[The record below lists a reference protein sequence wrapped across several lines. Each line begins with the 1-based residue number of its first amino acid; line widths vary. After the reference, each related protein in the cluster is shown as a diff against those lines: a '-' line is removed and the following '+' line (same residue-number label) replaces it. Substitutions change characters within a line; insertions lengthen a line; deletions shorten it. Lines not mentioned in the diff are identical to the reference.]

1 MPLSRRL
8 LEGLLASMLVEI
20 FVALL
25 LIAAGLLHGDGP
37 GDRVAAAK
45 FADLSSE
52 RLGGANGGD
61 SCEHGQGED
70 CGNGGRSGGE
80 HEGDSGD
87 HANGNEG
94 NGSGGNGNGGDSED
108 KGNGDSDGDH
118 HDGDDE
124 DNGEGE
130 GLPTEPRECPAPGF
144 VIDFTGFP
152 AGTIMAEQ
160 YASRGV
166 TIGGIANR
174 DFPSAVVLFD
184 SDAPPT
190 HDPDLHVKL
199 GNIAILPVN
208 LTDSNHDGLVD
219 DPDENNYGGKQVY
232 AFDEPVHIGSFL
244 FIDKDHGTPDKAIA
258 YDVGGNVL
266 TTALIPVAGNGSVQR
281 IEVNASNVS
290 LLVID
295 YRESAALTGIEV
307 NCQPGPGVTPTPT
320 PTPTATQ
327 GGGSA
332 TPTPTS
338 TGAPGPCPTQGFVL
352 DFSTLPPGTILGE
365 QFASLGVHIS
375 GIANRDF
382 PDAVVLFDSNAPPT
396 HDPDLFVH
404 LGNIALLPLNLTD
417 GNHDGLV
424 DDPDENNYGGK
435 QIYTFDQPVHI
446 GSFLFI
452 DKDHGTP
459 DHAFAYDAGGNL
471 IKTAL
476 IPVAGNGSVQEI
488 EVNADNVSK
497 LVIDYRDSAAL
508 TQIEVNCVPGPT
520 GTPTAT
526 PTGPAETPTATPT
539 ATATPSEE
547 TETPTGPAETPTP
560 TPTETGAETPTPT
573 PTETPTATPT
583 ETGTPAGE
591 TATPT
596 VPAETPTPT
605 PTPTETGAE
614 TPTPTPT
621 PTATE
626 VSATPTETGTP
637 AGETATP
644 TVPAETPTPT
654 PTPTET
660 GAETPTPTPTPTET
674 GVETPTP
681 TPTPTETPAATPTA
695 TETPAGET
703 ATPTVP
709 VETPTPTPTPTET
722 GAETPTPT
730 PTATPTA
737 TETLIA
743 TPTATAALG
752 ATASPSASATSAPT
766 AVLRVVASPQQ
777 TPAALPALLPPTG
790 GADAKAVV
798 MMLFVAGGVLFCAGW
813 VTLKAASRR

>member
-573 PTETPTATPT
+573 ETGAETPTPTPTETPTATPT

-660 GAETPTPTPTPTET
+660 GAETPTPTPTPTATELT
-674 GVETPTP
+674 A
-681 TPTPTETPAATPTA
+681 TPTETATPA
-695 TETPAGET
+695 RE
-703 ATPTVP
+703 
-709 VETPTPTPTPTET
+709 
-722 GAETPTPT
+722 T
-730 PTATPTA
+730 PTATPTEVA
-737 TETLIA
+737 TPTT

-752 ATASPSASATSAPT
+752 ATASPSVSATSAPT
-766 AVLRVVASPQQ
+766 AVLRVVSSPQQ

-790 GADAKAVV
+790 GADTKAFV
-798 MMLFVAGGVLFCAGW
+798 MMLFVAGGVLLCAGW

>member
-1 MPLSRRL
+1 MPLGRRL
-8 LEGLLASMLVEI
+8 LERLLASMLVGI

-87 HANGNEG
+87 HGNGNEG

-573 PTETPTATPT
+573 PT
-583 ETGTPAGE
+583 
-591 TATPT
+591 
-596 VPAETPTPT
+596 
-605 PTPTETGAE
+605 
-614 TPTPTPT
+614 
-621 PTATE
+621 
-626 VSATPTETGTP
+626 
-637 AGETATP
+637 
-644 TVPAETPTPT
+644 
-654 PTPTET
+654 
-660 GAETPTPTPTPTET
+660 
-674 GVETPTP
+674 
-681 TPTPTETPAATPTA
+681 PTPTETPATTPTA

-703 ATPTVP
+703 ATPTETGA
-709 VETPTPTPTPTET
+709 ETPTPTPTPTET

-752 ATASPSASATSAPT
+752 ATASPSVSATSAPT
-766 AVLRVVASPQQ
+766 AVLRVVSSPQQ

-790 GADAKAVV
+790 GADTKAFV
-798 MMLFVAGGVLFCAGW
+798 MMLFVAGGVLLCAGW

>member
-8 LEGLLASMLVEI
+8 LEGLLASMLVGI

-87 HANGNEG
+87 HGNGNEG

-144 VIDFTGFP
+144 VIDFAGFP

-184 SDAPPT
+184 SNAPPT
-190 HDPDLHVKL
+190 HDPDLHVNL
-199 GNIAILPVN
+199 GNIALLPKN
-208 LTDSNHDGLVD
+208 LTDNNHDGLVD
-219 DPDENNYGGKQVY
+219 DPDENNFGGKQVY
-232 AFDEPVHIGSFL
+232 SFD
-244 FIDKDHGTPDKAIA
+244 T
-258 YDVGGNVL
+258 
-266 TTALIPVAGNGSVQR
+266 
-281 IEVNASNVS
+281 
-290 LLVID
+290 
-295 YRESAALTGIEV
+295 
-307 NCQPGPGVTPTPT
+307 
-320 PTPTATQ
+320 
-327 GGGSA
+327 
-332 TPTPTS
+332 
-338 TGAPGPCPTQGFVL
+338 
-352 DFSTLPPGTILGE
+352 
-365 QFASLGVHIS
+365 
-375 GIANRDF
+375 
-382 PDAVVLFDSNAPPT
+382 
-396 HDPDLFVH
+396 
-404 LGNIALLPLNLTD
+404 
-417 GNHDGLV
+417 
-424 DDPDENNYGGK
+424 
-435 QIYTFDQPVHI
+435 PVHI

-459 DHAFAYDAGGNL
+459 DHAFAYDADGNLLKEALIPLAGNGSVQTIEVNADNVSLLVIDYKESAALTGIEVNCNAVVSPTPTPTPTSTAAGGSATPTPTSTGGPCPTQGFVLDFGGLPEGTIIAEQYASLGVHIQGTGRRGFPDAVALLDSNTPHPNNLDMFVHVGNVAILPQNLIDEDHDGLVDHPIESNYGGKQIFTFDQPVHIVSFLFIDKDHGTPDHAFAYDSGGNL
-471 IKTAL
+471 ITTAL
-476 IPVAGNGSVQEI
+476 IPVAGNGSVQNI

-573 PTETPTATPT
+573 PTETPTGPAETPTPTPTETGAETPTPTPTETPTATPT
-583 ETGTPAGE
+583 GTGTPAGE

-605 PTPTETGAE
+605 STPTETGAE
-614 TPTPTPT
+614 TPTPT
-621 PTATE
+621 E
-626 VSATPTETGTP
+626 VATPTT
-637 AGETATP
+637 
-644 TVPAETPTPT
+644 
-654 PTPTET
+654 
-660 GAETPTPTPTPTET
+660 
-674 GVETPTP
+674 
-681 TPTPTETPAATPTA
+681 
-695 TETPAGET
+695 
-703 ATPTVP
+703 
-709 VETPTPTPTPTET
+709 
-722 GAETPTPT
+722 
-730 PTATPTA
+730 
-737 TETLIA
+737 

>member
-1 MPLSRRL
+1 MPLGRRL
-8 LEGLLASMLVEI
+8 LERLLASMLVGI

-352 DFSTLPPGTILGE
+352 DFSALPPGTILGE

-573 PTETPTATPT
+573 ETGAETPTPTPTETPTATPT

-660 GAETPTPTPTPTET
+660 GAETPTPTPTPTATELT
-674 GVETPTP
+674 A
-681 TPTPTETPAATPTA
+681 TPTETATPA
-695 TETPAGET
+695 RE
-703 ATPTVP
+703 
-709 VETPTPTPTPTET
+709 
-722 GAETPTPT
+722 T
-730 PTATPTA
+730 PTATPTEVA
-737 TETLIA
+737 TPTT

-752 ATASPSASATSAPT
+752 ATASPSVSATSAPT
-766 AVLRVVASPQQ
+766 AVLRVVSSPQQ

-790 GADAKAVV
+790 GADTKAFV
-798 MMLFVAGGVLFCAGW
+798 MMLFVAGGVLLCAGW
-813 VTLKAASRR
+813 VTLRAASRR

>member
-8 LEGLLASMLVEI
+8 LEGLLASMLVGI

-573 PTETPTATPT
+573 PTETPTPTPT
-583 ETGTPAGE
+583 ETETPAGE

-660 GAETPTPTPTPTET
+660 GAETPTPTPTPTATELT
-674 GVETPTP
+674 A
-681 TPTPTETPAATPTA
+681 TPTETATPA
-695 TETPAGET
+695 RE
-703 ATPTVP
+703 
-709 VETPTPTPTPTET
+709 
-722 GAETPTPT
+722 T
-730 PTATPTA
+730 PTATPTEVA
-737 TETLIA
+737 TPTT

-752 ATASPSASATSAPT
+752 ATASPSVSATSAPT
-766 AVLRVVASPQQ
+766 AVLRVVSSPQQ

-790 GADAKAVV
+790 GADTKAFV
-798 MMLFVAGGVLFCAGW
+798 MMLFVAGGVLLCAGW
-813 VTLKAASRR
+813 VTLRAASRR

>member
-1 MPLSRRL
+1 MPLGRRL
-8 LEGLLASMLVEI
+8 LERLLASMLVGI

-87 HANGNEG
+87 HGNGNEG

-560 TPTETGAETPTPT
+560 TETGAETPTPTPTPTPTETPTAPAETPTPTPTETGAETPTPT

-660 GAETPTPTPTPTET
+660 GAETPTPTPTPTATELT
-674 GVETPTP
+674 A
-681 TPTPTETPAATPTA
+681 TPTETATPA
-695 TETPAGET
+695 RE
-703 ATPTVP
+703 
-709 VETPTPTPTPTET
+709 
-722 GAETPTPT
+722 T
-730 PTATPTA
+730 PTATPTEVA
-737 TETLIA
+737 TPTT

-752 ATASPSASATSAPT
+752 ATASPSVSATSAPT
-766 AVLRVVASPQQ
+766 AVLRVVSSPQQ

-790 GADAKAVV
+790 GADTKAFV
-798 MMLFVAGGVLFCAGW
+798 MMLFVAGGVLLCAGW

>member
-1 MPLSRRL
+1 MPLGRRL
-8 LEGLLASMLVEI
+8 LERLLASMLVGI

-573 PTETPTATPT
+573 PTPTPTETPTGPAETPTPTPTETGAETPTPTPTETPTATPT

-626 VSATPTETGTP
+626 LTATPTETGTP

-644 TVPAETPTPT
+644 RVPAETPTPT

-660 GAETPTPTPTPTET
+660 GAETPTPTPTPTATELT
-674 GVETPTP
+674 A
-681 TPTPTETPAATPTA
+681 TPTETATPA
-695 TETPAGET
+695 RE
-703 ATPTVP
+703 
-709 VETPTPTPTPTET
+709 
-722 GAETPTPT
+722 T
-730 PTATPTA
+730 PTATPTEVA
-737 TETLIA
+737 TPTT

-752 ATASPSASATSAPT
+752 ATASPSVSATSAPT
-766 AVLRVVASPQQ
+766 AVLRVVSSPQQ

-790 GADAKAVV
+790 GADTKAFV
-798 MMLFVAGGVLFCAGW
+798 MMLFVAGGVLLCAGW
-813 VTLKAASRR
+813 VTLRAASRR

>member
-1 MPLSRRL
+1 MPLGRRL
-8 LEGLLASMLVEI
+8 LERLLASMLVGI

-87 HANGNEG
+87 HGNGNEG

-573 PTETPTATPT
+573 PTPTPTATEVTATPTETATPARETPTATPT
-583 ETGTPAGE
+583 EV
-591 TATPT
+591 ATPT
-596 VPAETPTPT
+596 T
-605 PTPTETGAE
+605 
-614 TPTPTPT
+614 
-621 PTATE
+621 
-626 VSATPTETGTP
+626 
-637 AGETATP
+637 
-644 TVPAETPTPT
+644 
-654 PTPTET
+654 
-660 GAETPTPTPTPTET
+660 
-674 GVETPTP
+674 
-681 TPTPTETPAATPTA
+681 
-695 TETPAGET
+695 
-703 ATPTVP
+703 
-709 VETPTPTPTPTET
+709 
-722 GAETPTPT
+722 
-730 PTATPTA
+730 
-737 TETLIA
+737 

-752 ATASPSASATSAPT
+752 ATASPSVSATSAPT
-766 AVLRVVASPQQ
+766 AVLRVVSSPQQ

-790 GADAKAVV
+790 GADTKAFV
-798 MMLFVAGGVLFCAGW
+798 MMLFVAGGVLLCAGW

>member
-8 LEGLLASMLVEI
+8 LEGLLASMLVGI

-94 NGSGGNGNGGDSED
+94 NGSGGNRNGGDSED

-244 FIDKDHGTPDKAIA
+244 FIDKDHGTPDEAIA
-258 YDVGGNVL
+258 YDAGGNVI
-266 TTALIPVAGNGSVQR
+266 TTASIPVKGNGSVQR

-560 TPTETGAETPTPT
+560 TKTGAETPTPT
-573 PTETPTATPT
+573 PTETPTPTPT
-583 ETGTPAGE
+583 ETETPAGE

-660 GAETPTPTPTPTET
+660 GAETPTPTPTPTATELT
-674 GVETPTP
+674 A
-681 TPTPTETPAATPTA
+681 TPTETATPA
-695 TETPAGET
+695 RE
-703 ATPTVP
+703 
-709 VETPTPTPTPTET
+709 
-722 GAETPTPT
+722 T
-730 PTATPTA
+730 PTATPTEVA
-737 TETLIA
+737 TPTT

-752 ATASPSASATSAPT
+752 ATASPSVSATSAPT
-766 AVLRVVASPQQ
+766 AVLRVVSSPQQ

-790 GADAKAVV
+790 GADTKAFV
-798 MMLFVAGGVLFCAGW
+798 MMLFVAGGVLLCAGW

>member
-8 LEGLLASMLVEI
+8 LERLLASLLVGI

-87 HANGNEG
+87 HANDNEG

-108 KGNGDSDGDH
+108 KGNGDSDRDH

-219 DPDENNYGGKQVY
+219 DPDENNYGGKQ
-232 AFDEPVHIGSFL
+232 
-244 FIDKDHGTPDKAIA
+244 
-258 YDVGGNVL
+258 
-266 TTALIPVAGNGSVQR
+266 
-281 IEVNASNVS
+281 
-290 LLVID
+290 
-295 YRESAALTGIEV
+295 
-307 NCQPGPGVTPTPT
+307 
-320 PTPTATQ
+320 
-327 GGGSA
+327 
-332 TPTPTS
+332 
-338 TGAPGPCPTQGFVL
+338 
-352 DFSTLPPGTILGE
+352 
-365 QFASLGVHIS
+365 
-375 GIANRDF
+375 
-382 PDAVVLFDSNAPPT
+382 
-396 HDPDLFVH
+396 
-404 LGNIALLPLNLTD
+404 
-417 GNHDGLV
+417 
-424 DDPDENNYGGK
+424 
-435 QIYTFDQPVHI
+435 IYTFDQPVHI
-446 GSFLFI
+446 GSVLFI

-560 TPTETGAETPTPT
+560 TPQETGAETQ
-573 PTETPTATPT
+573 
-583 ETGTPAGE
+583 
-591 TATPT
+591 
-596 VPAETPTPT
+596 TPTPT
-605 PTPTETGAE
+605 PP
-614 TPTPTPT
+614 P
-621 PTATE
+621 
-626 VSATPTETGTP
+626 P
-637 AGETATP
+637 A
-644 TVPAETPTPT
+644 
-654 PTPTET
+654 
-660 GAETPTPTPTPTET
+660 
-674 GVETPTP
+674 
-681 TPTPTETPAATPTA
+681 
-695 TETPAGET
+695 
-703 ATPTVP
+703 
-709 VETPTPTPTPTET
+709 
-722 GAETPTPT
+722 
-730 PTATPTA
+730 
-737 TETLIA
+737 
-743 TPTATAALG
+743 
-752 ATASPSASATSAPT
+752 
-766 AVLRVVASPQQ
+766 
-777 TPAALPALLPPTG
+777 PPT
-790 GADAKAVV
+790 
-798 MMLFVAGGVLFCAGW
+798 
-813 VTLKAASRR
+813 